1 MDQFPD
7 QKPCKENP
15 KNKIQPSQGIED
27 RASHNKQVRTSQGI
41 TVHPENDE
49 IAHQNQATYLQHPG
63 ESS

>member
-15 KNKIQPSQGIED
+15 KNKIQPSQGIKD
-27 RASHNKQVRTSQGI
+27 RATHNKQVRTSQGI

-49 IAHQNQATYLQHPG
+49 IAHQN
-63 ESS
+63 